1 MAATDVYL
9 AIRHVPETLPRR
21 GDEVKL
27 GPIQATSATFDLL
40 GGRYAMMLKASTY
53 GSLTLQIL
61 GPDGVTYLDA
71 TTAKTADGTALFDA
85 PKGTFR
91 LLVA

>member
-21 GDEVKL
+21 SDEVKL
-27 GPIQATSATFDLL
+27 GPIQATSEPFILF
-40 GGRYAMMLKASTY
+40 GGRYAMLWSAQNY

-61 GPDGVTYLDA
+61 GPAGTYLTA
-71 TTAKTADGTALFDA
+71 VEAKTQDDSTLFDG
-85 PKGTFR
+85 PKGTYR